1 VIFKIG
7 FHFGHSII
15 VSFVTNQTIIF
26 IIVLTIICV
35 TLPTGISISVVFVT
49 PKGVINK
56 KIKN

>member
-1 VIFKIG
+1 MIFKIG

-15 VSFVTNQTIIF
+15 VSFVTNQIIIF